1 MSRLFVCHF
10 IIGTGKTRLM
20 ADRLAAVVA
29 TDDATDDA
37 TSSSKAEI
45 LKS

>member
-1 MSRLFVCHF
+1 MPRLFVCHF

-29 TDDATDDA
+29 TDDAT
-37 TSSSKAEI
+37 SSSKAEI